1 LTPPADPALLHLINP
16 FGTAGASVEQ
26 STHPSAA
33 ATASRIRSLDRVPT
47 PSREKES
54 GLMHARKLTVVAGA
68 ALAASLLVS
77 ACGGGGGTGE
87 TGASG
92 TFSAP
97 ASTTKAT
104 LKIANWG
111 NPGDE
116 KIYNDAVARF
126 NKRYPNVK
134 VQNNFT
140 QVVNWGDYI
149 NKIQASIA
157 SGDAPDIINIATEG
171 VEYGLNKKLY
181 LSLNNYIKQDQS
193 VQSLLNDV
201 SPALLKGFTKDG
213 QTYLLPNNWNTMLV
227 YYNKDLFAKAGI
239 QRPSDNWTWQDF
251 LTIAKKLTSG
261 QGGNK
266 VYGFGIPTYTFAY
279 MPWIYSNNS
288 STASDD
294 LKQPTLDAPGT
305 VEAIQFISD
314 LVFKDKVAPNPTGGD
329 PTSLFQ
335 AGKIAMTAAP
345 ANLAA
350 TLASNKNLKYD
361 VLPMPSNKSNTNVFG
376 AAGFA
381 MYSQSQNKD
390 LSWELL
396 KELASQDTQ
405 KAWAASGTSN
415 PTTKS
420 AQQSKE
426 FAASK
431 PHPELFYNQID
442 HAKPVAAPSFF
453 GTMDAA
459 FQKAMTSI
467 YAGTD
472 VAGALKQANDQVKST
487 VSNG

>member
-1 LTPPADPALLHLINP
+1 MLGTKRSVAL
-16 FGTAGASVEQ
+16 GA
-26 STHPSAA
+26 T
-33 ATASRIRSLDRVPT
+33 
-47 PSREKES
+47 
-54 GLMHARKLTVVAGA
+54 
-68 ALAASLLVS
+68 LAASLILT

-92 TFSAP
+92 AYQAP
-97 ASTTKAT
+97 AATTQAT
-104 LKIANWG
+104 LTIANWG

-116 KIYNDAVARF
+116 KIYNEAIARF

-134 VQNNFT
+134 VNNNFT

-171 VEYGLNKKLY
+171 VEYGLDKKLY
-181 LSLNNYIKQDQS
+181 LPLDNYMKQDQS
-193 VQSLLNDV
+193 VQALVKDV
-201 SPALLKGFTKDG
+201 SPALLAGFSKNG

-227 YYNKDLFAKAGI
+227 YYNTALFEKAGI
-239 QRPSDNWTWQDF
+239 ARPADNWTWQDF
-251 LTIAKKLTSG
+251 MATAKKLTTTG
-261 QGGNK
+261 AGNK

-279 MPWIYSNNS
+279 MPWIYSNGA
-288 STASDD
+288 STASAD
-294 LKQPTLDAPGT
+294 LKTPTLDDPGT
-305 VEAIQFISD
+305 VEAIQFIAD
-314 LVFKDKVAPNPTGGD
+314 MVFKDKVAPNPTGGD

-350 TLASNKNLKYD
+350 TLATNKAFKYD
-361 VLPMPSNKSNTNVFG
+361 VLPMPSNKTNTNVFG

-381 MYSQSQNKD
+381 MYSQSKNKD

-415 PTTKS
+415 PTTKT
-420 AQQSKE
+420 AQQSQE

-453 GTMDAA
+453 GTMDSA
-459 FQKAMTSI
+459 FQKAMTSV
-467 YAGTD
+467 YAGTG
-472 VAGALKQANDQVKST
+472 VEPALKQANDQVEST
-487 VSNG
+487 VSQG

>member
-1 LTPPADPALLHLINP
+1 M
-16 FGTAGASVEQ
+16 
-26 STHPSAA
+26 
-33 ATASRIRSLDRVPT
+33 
-47 PSREKES
+47 KEH
-54 GLMHARKLTVVAGA
+54 GVMLGRKRPVAVGA
-68 ALAASLLVS
+68 ALVAGLLLT
-77 ACGGGGGTGE
+77 ACGGDSGTGE

-92 TFSAP
+92 TYKAP
-97 ASTTKAT
+97 AATTQAT
-104 LKIANWG
+104 LTIANWG

-116 KIYNDAVARF
+116 KIYNDAIARF

-134 VQNNFT
+134 VNNNFT

-171 VEYGLNKKLY
+171 VEYGLDKKLY
-181 LSLNNYIKQDQS
+181 LSLSNYIKQDQS
-193 VQSLLNDV
+193 VQALIGDV
-201 SPALLKGFTKDG
+201 SPALIEGFSKDG

-227 YYNKDLFAKAGI
+227 YYNTELFQKAGI
-239 QRPSDNWTWQDF
+239 QRPSDDWTWQDF
-251 LTIAKKLTSG
+251 LTTAKKLTSG
-261 QGGNK
+261 SGGNK

-279 MPWIYSNNS
+279 MPWIYSNDS
-288 STASDD
+288 STASAD
-294 LKQPTLDAPGT
+294 LKTPTLDAPGT
-305 VEAIQFISD
+305 VEAIQFVAD
-314 LVFKDKVAPNPTGGD
+314 LVSKEQVAPNPTGGD

-350 TLASNKNLKYD
+350 TLAANKDFTYD

-381 MYSQSQNKD
+381 MYSQSKNKD
-390 LSWELL
+390 VSWELL
-396 KELASQDTQ
+396 KELASQETQ

-415 PTTKS
+415 PTTKT

-442 HAKPVAAPSFF
+442 HAKPVASPSFF

-459 FQKAMTSI
+459 FQKAMTSV

-472 VAGALKQANDQVKST
+472 VAAALKQANEQVKST
-487 VSNG
+487 VAQS

>member
-1 LTPPADPALLHLINP
+1 M
-16 FGTAGASVEQ
+16 
-26 STHPSAA
+26 
-33 ATASRIRSLDRVPT
+33 R
-47 PSREKES
+47 
-54 GLMHARKLTVVAGA
+54 ARKRHAAVGA
-68 ALAASLLVS
+68 ALTAGLLLT
-77 ACGGGGGTGE
+77 ACGGGGGTAD

-92 TFSAP
+92 TYQAP
-97 ASTTKAT
+97 AATTQAT
-104 LKIANWG
+104 LTIANWG

-116 KIYNDAVARF
+116 KIYNDAIARF

-134 VQNNFT
+134 VNNNFT

-181 LSLNNYIKQDQS
+181 LSLNNYMKQDQS
-193 VQSLLNDV
+193 VQALVNDV
-201 SPALLKGFTKDG
+201 SPALVKGFTKDG

-227 YYNKDLFAKAGI
+227 YYNTKLFGKAGI
-239 QRPSDNWTWQDF
+239 PRPSNDWTWQDF
-251 LTIAKKLTSG
+251 LTTAKKLTSG
-261 QGGNK
+261 SGASK

-279 MPWIYSNNS
+279 MPWIYSNNA
-288 STASDD
+288 STASED
-294 LKQPTLDAPGT
+294 LKTPTLDAPGT
-305 VEAIQFISD
+305 VEAIQFVRD
-314 LVFKDKVAPNPTGGD
+314 LVYKGQVAPNPTGGD

-350 TLASNKNLKYD
+350 TLASNKDFKYD
-361 VLPMPSNKSNTNVFG
+361 VLPMPSNKSNMNVFG

-381 MYSQSQNKD
+381 MYSQSKNKD

-415 PTTKS
+415 PTTKT
-420 AQQSKE
+420 AQQSPE

-467 YAGTD
+467 YAGAD
-472 VAGALKQANDQVKST
+472 VASALKQANDQVKST
-487 VSNG
+487 ISENE

>member
-1 LTPPADPALLHLINP
+1 
-16 FGTAGASVEQ
+16 
-26 STHPSAA
+26 
-33 ATASRIRSLDRVPT
+33 
-47 PSREKES
+47 
-54 GLMHARKLTVVAGA
+54 MHARKRVIAAGA
-68 ALAASLLVS
+68 ALTAGLLVA
-77 ACGGGGGTGE
+77 ACGSDSGTGE

-92 TFSAP
+92 TYQAP
-97 ASTTKAT
+97 AATTQAT
-104 LKIANWG
+104 LTISNWG

-116 KIYNDAVARF
+116 KIYDAAIARF
-126 NKRYPNVK
+126 KKKYPQVK
-134 VQNNFT
+134 VENNFT

-157 SGDAPDIINIATEG
+157 SGDAPDIINMATEG
-171 VEYGLNKKLY
+171 VEYGLDKKLY
-181 LSLNNYIKQDQS
+181 QSLSNYIKQDQS
-193 VQSLLNDV
+193 VQSLINDV
-201 SPALLKGFTKDG
+201 SPALVKGFSKDG

-227 YYNKDLFAKAGI
+227 YYNPALFEKAGI
-239 QRPSDNWTWQDF
+239 ARPADNWTWQDF
-251 LTIAKKLTSG
+251 LAAAKKLTTNT
-261 QGGNK
+261 GGSQ

-279 MPWIYSNNS
+279 MPWIYTNNG
-288 STASDD
+288 STASED
-294 LKQPTLDAPGT
+294 LKTPTLDDPAT
-305 VEAIQFISD
+305 VEAIQFIAD
-314 LVFKDKVAPNPTGGD
+314 LVDKEKVAPNPTGGD

-335 AGKIAMTAAP
+335 SGKIAMTAAP

-350 TLASNKNLKYD
+350 TLAANKDFKYD

-415 PTTKS
+415 PTTKT

-426 FAASK
+426 FAATK

-453 GTMDAA
+453 GAMDAA
-459 FQKAMTSI
+459 FQKAMTSV

-472 VAGALKQANDQVKST
+472 VASALKKANDEVKST
-487 VSNG
+487 VAQQ